1 MTFTDHNQ
9 PNDKVFAALLLGC
22 ILCIAAFFIL
32 LSSCKSTEKK
42 QAKLYGKFDKLKR
55 KADADSVLKVV
66 PSKWSLDNFPIKLSG
81 TKTVYLPSK
90 KIITH
95 GTVTKTS
102 IKNDTTY
109 ITKYVTKYS
118 HSVDTLRTTD
128 TILDNRPLT
137 QLQTDYRALDA
148 KLIQSI
154 TKAQIAT
161 ETKNKQRGKLLWSIG
176 LNLLLILVI
185 IAHFLRR
192 FGILS

>member
-1 MTFTDHNQ
+1 MTFTSNNQ
-9 PNDKVFAALLLGC
+9 PNDKFFAALLLGC

-32 LSSCKSTEKK
+32 LSSCKSAEKK

-66 PSKWSLDNFPIKLSG
+66 PSKWSLANFPVKLSG

-95 GTVTKTS
+95 DTVTKIS
-102 IKNDTTY
+102 QVNDTVYLTKT
-109 ITKYVTKYS
+109 ITKHV
-118 HSVDTLRTTD
+118 HQVDTLRTTD

-154 TKAQIAT
+154 TKAEIAT

-176 LNLLLILVI
+176 LNILLLLLI
-185 IAHFLRR
+185 IAHYLRR
-192 FGILS
+192 FGILN